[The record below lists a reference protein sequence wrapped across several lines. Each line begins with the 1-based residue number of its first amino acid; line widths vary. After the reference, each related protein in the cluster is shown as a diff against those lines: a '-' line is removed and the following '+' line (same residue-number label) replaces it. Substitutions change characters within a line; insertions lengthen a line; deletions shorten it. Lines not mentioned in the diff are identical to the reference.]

1 MTQKTASGRMGRNP
15 FLTKPTPRS
24 ARHILDE
31 LDEITAAT
39 KAEKFG
45 TSGWLELAVALPVR
59 SLVFGLKS
67 LLVVRYLVAHPG
79 EWKI

>member
-15 FLTKPTPRS
+15 FLAKPTPRS

-31 LDEITAAT
+31 LDEITAAS
-39 KAEKFG
+39 KADRFG
-45 TSGWLELAVALPVR
+45 TNRWLERAVALPVR
-59 SLVFGLKS
+59 SVVFGLKS

-79 EWKI
+79 AWKI